1 MSKKKKI
8 IIISLIVAIISI
20 ITIVM
25 STNNKEIIKYNV
37 EFETNGGSLVE
48 TQLINEGEKAKK
60 PKDPTKE
67 GHVFIEWTYQNQIY
81 DFTREV
87 TKDLKLIALY

>member
-20 ITIVM
+20 IAIVM

-37 EFETNGGSLVE
+37 EFETDGGSLVE
-48 TQLINEGEKAKK
+48 TQLINEGEKAKNQK
-60 PKDPTKE
+60 TRQRK
-67 GHVFIEWTYQNQIY
+67 GTY
-81 DFTREV
+81 
-87 TKDLKLIALY
+87 L